1 MEVEEQNDQEQQE
14 VEEDNEV
21 LDEDQQEDNELVEE
35 AEQQE
40 EEQEEQEEQEVS
52 LTCQL
57 SPQQNCKVV
66 DVERCRQE
74 PVCVQMVRTVRR
86 TVCPHPQDQQES
98 P

>member
-21 LDEDQQEDNELVEE
+21 LDEDQQEDNVLVEE
-35 AEQQE
+35 EEQQE
-40 EEQEEQEEQEVS
+40 EQQEVS

-86 TVCPHPQDQQES
+86 TVCPHPQHQQES

>member
-1 MEVEEQNDQEQQE
+1 MEEQNDQEQQE

-21 LDEDQQEDNELVEE
+21 LDEDQQEDNVLVEE
-35 AEQQE
+35 EEQQE
-40 EEQEEQEEQEVS
+40 EEQEEQEQEVS

-86 TVCPHPQDQQES
+86 TVCPHPQHQQES

>member
-14 VEEDNEV
+14 EVEEDNEV
-21 LDEDQQEDNELVEE
+21 LDEDQEEDNVLIE
-35 AEQQE
+35 E
-40 EEQEEQEEQEVS
+40 EEQEEQEQEEQEVS